1 MNPRSIRDVVPQG
14 DRLTADQQLTHA
26 AGARWVAAQLN
37 DGMAEIDT
45 ITLLF
50 ETITAIFQRLNE
62 PLLIVEPWFALGL
75 EILVIP
81 HGATRLALMAN
92 ESLFDGVSMATVRL
106 TGAAICAEMRRTGN
120 DLLVHE
126 DDGGTKVLVY
136 HHLARRTVLLATGI
150 ILPEDRWASGRTPP
164 SWRQ

>member
-1 MNPRSIRDVVPQG
+1 MNPWPIRDVDVQVQ
-14 DRLTADQQLTHA
+14 RLTVDQQLSCA

-37 DGMAEIDT
+37 DGTGAIDA
-45 ITLLF
+45 IVHLF
-50 ETITAIFQRLNE
+50 ETMTATFQQLNE
-62 PLLIVEPWFALGL
+62 PLFIFEPWFGLGL

-81 HGATRLALMAN
+81 RCASRLALMA
-92 ESLFDGVSMATVRL
+92 EEPLLTGVSMEAVRL

-136 HHLARRTVLLATGI
+136 HHLARHTVLLATGI
-150 ILPEDRWASGRTPP
+150 RLPEDGWASGRTPL

>member
-1 MNPRSIRDVVPQG
+1 MNSWPIRDAVAQTLC
-14 DRLTADQQLTHA
+14 LTVDQHRSCA

-37 DGMAEIDT
+37 DWVGADDT
-45 ITLLF
+45 IVHLF
-50 ETITAIFQRLNE
+50 ETMTATFQQLNE
-62 PLLIVEPWFALGL
+62 PLFFFEPWFALGL

-81 HGATRLALMAN
+81 RCASRLAIMAD
-92 ESLFDGVSMATVRL
+92 ESLLAGISMEAVRL

-126 DDGGTKVLVY
+126 DDGETKVLVY
-136 HHLARRTVLLATGI
+136 HHLARHTVLLATGI
-150 ILPEDRWASGRTPP
+150 RLPEDGWASGRTPL

>member
-1 MNPRSIRDVVPQG
+1 MNPWPICDAVVQVL
-14 DRLTADQQLTHA
+14 RVTEDQQLSCA

-37 DGMAEIDT
+37 DGTSVVDA
-45 ITLLF
+45 ITHLF
-50 ETITAIFQRLNE
+50 EAMTANFQRLNE
-62 PLLIVEPWFALGL
+62 PLFIFEPWFGLGL

-81 HGATRLALMAN
+81 RCASRLAIMAD
-92 ESLFDGVSMATVRL
+92 ESLLAGISMEAVRL

-126 DDGGTKVLVY
+126 DDNGTRVLVY
-136 HHLARRTVLLATGI
+136 HHLARHTVLLATGI
-150 ILPEDRWASGRTPP
+150 RLPEDGWALGRTPP